1 MAHIALVDVRPLLLE
16 DVQIGVQVPGPAIVV
31 TGVHRHGGAG
41 RGLGTRTGSQHLLFG
56 SLKEYVRGRSAEAG
70 LDKAGSYPGVLN
82 FFGELAYHIVG

>member
-56 SLKEYVRGRSAEAG
+56 SLKGYVRGRPAEAG
-70 LDKAGSYPGVLN
+70 LDKAGPDPGVLN
-82 FFGELAYHIVG
+82 PCGKLTHHDAG